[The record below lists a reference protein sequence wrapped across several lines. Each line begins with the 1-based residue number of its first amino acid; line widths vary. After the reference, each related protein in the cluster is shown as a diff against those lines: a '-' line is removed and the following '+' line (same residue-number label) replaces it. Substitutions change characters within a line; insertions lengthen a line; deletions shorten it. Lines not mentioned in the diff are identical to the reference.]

1 MFWADRGISWRG
13 EPPVE
18 KSETLKRILA
28 DTRAVIFDFDNIIVD
43 SEPSHYEAYAAV
55 FARKGHDLDRE
66 EYWREWT
73 SRGGGAEGEIE
84 RYGLD
89 LDPVEIRREKDP
101 IYAELCRNGSVRPFP
116 EAFTII
122 RALRDAGYVL
132 AIASGSYEGDI
143 RAILSAHGIESD
155 FSAVVGKDGIERIKP
170 HPETYLT
177 AAATIGV
184 PPRYCLAIEDAEKG
198 IRSAKGAGMR
208 VIVIETV
215 ITRGLP
221 LDGADLKLSDLD
233 EFASLIKEVLP
244 R

>member
-1 MFWADRGISWRG
+1 M
-13 EPPVE
+13 
-18 KSETLKRILA
+18 LKRILA

-43 SEPSHYEAYAAV
+43 SEPCHYKAYATV

-73 SRGGGAEGEIE
+73 SRGGGAEGEIT

-89 LDPVEIRREKDP
+89 LDPAEIRREKDP
-101 IYAELCRNGSVRPFP
+101 IYAEFCRNGTVRPFP
-116 EAFTII
+116 QASSIIKAFK
-122 RALRDAGYVL
+122 DAGYIL

-143 RAILSAHGIESD
+143 RAILSAHGIEGD
-155 FSAVVGKDGIERIKP
+155 FSAVVGKDKIEQIKP

-177 AAATIGV
+177 AAAKIDV

-198 IRSAKGAGMR
+198 IRSAKDAGMR
-208 VIVIETV
+208 VIVIETS

-221 LDGADLKLSDLD
+221 LDGADLKLPDLSA
-233 EFASLIKEVLP
+233 FASLLEVALLH
-244 R
+244 

>member
-1 MFWADRGISWRG
+1 MD
-13 EPPVE
+13 
-18 KSETLKRILA
+18 KSEKLKRILA
-28 DTRAVIFDFDNIIVD
+28 ETRAVIFDFDNIIVD
-43 SEPSHYEAYAAV
+43 SEHYHYKAYAAV

-89 LDPVEIRREKDP
+89 LDPAEIRREKDP
-101 IYAELCRNGSVRPFP
+101 IYAAFCRNGSVQPFP
-116 EAFTII
+116 KAVTII
-122 RALRDAGYVL
+122 RAFRDAGYVL

-143 RAILSAHGIESD
+143 RAILSANGIEGD
-155 FSAVVGKDGIERIKP
+155 FSAVVGKDGITCIKP

-177 AAATIGV
+177 AAAKIGV
-184 PPRYCLAIEDAEKG
+184 PPRQCLAIEDAEKG
-198 IRSAKGAGMR
+198 IRSATDAGMR
-208 VIVIETV
+208 VIVIETA

-233 EFASLIKEVLP
+233 EFASLLKEVLP